1 MHCIGLYF
9 YVIAGVHGHTVFCR
23 QFLKTENCQ
32 IRTRPPTV
40 RRTREFLPDRSWDLR
55 GILHPADNRPR
66 LLVLTAIAVP
76 TWVGLLVF
84 AGLFLDTA
92 WDATPV
98 LPPAIG
104 PRCVAATVWPT
115 LPVSAQPTWSH
126 AVLQTLVLPSL
137 RLGQSPGL
145 VAPRVS
151 PPTSHR
157 TPSRASRQPPLDVP
171 VCNPFRAAPV
181 RIFLC

>member
-1 MHCIGLYF
+1 MQTATSETESKSLDLSIC
-9 YVIAGVHGHTVFCR
+9 VHHYTLRAPCPKGQGINFWHS
-23 QFLKTENCQ
+23 
-32 IRTRPPTV
+32 
-40 RRTREFLPDRSWDLR
+40 REFSPDRSWDLR

-115 LPVSAQPTWSH
+115 LPVSAQRTWSH

-137 RLGQSPGL
+137 
-145 VAPRVS
+145 
-151 PPTSHR
+151 
-157 TPSRASRQPPLDVP
+157 
-171 VCNPFRAAPV
+171 
-181 RIFLC
+181 